1 MSKNIS
7 MVVLTAAVAFAGCS
21 EFAFGKEDLAKSI
34 DKSIAR
40 RSKEEGAKLDPLL
53 VRRSEAIINTKR
65 LLDTKL
71 FSTNVVDEATGETVK
86 KEYVQYH
93 YRQAGV
99 EWYELKERREISG
112 VVGPRRYSKL
122 KLLYAA
128 EAAGKSGQLKAAL
141 SSKETANG
149 LTYWD
154 LFMAAMY
161 LREDDEN
168 LMAGIQ
174 LAVESGLCTQEQ
186 LDAILEASID

>member
-1 MSKNIS
+1 MKKLIAIA
-7 MVVLTAAVAFAGCS
+7 MLAATALVPAFA
-21 EFAFGKEDLAKSI
+21 A
-34 DKSIAR
+34 DKAQ
-40 RSKEEGAKLDPLL
+40 KVGGAKLDPTM
-53 VRRSEAIINTKR
+53 VKRSEAMINTRR

-71 FSTNVVDEATGETVK
+71 FTTNVVDEVTGETVSK
-86 KEYVQYH
+86 DFVQYH

-99 EWYELKERREISG
+99 DWYELKERREITG
-112 VVGPRRYSKL
+112 HVGPRRYSKL

-141 SSKETANG
+141 SAKETPNG

-161 LREDDEN
+161 LREDDAN
-168 LMAGIQ
+168 LMEGLS

-186 LDAILEASID
+186 LDAILEASQD